1 MVQLGSI
8 GIGILD
14 THKRDLI
21 QTGHISHFMGFDD
34 LAPMGLQAHE
44 TSETRN
50 QNMGHKELGPHGI
63 RDI

>member
-50 QNMGHKELGPHGI
+50 QN
-63 RDI
+63 